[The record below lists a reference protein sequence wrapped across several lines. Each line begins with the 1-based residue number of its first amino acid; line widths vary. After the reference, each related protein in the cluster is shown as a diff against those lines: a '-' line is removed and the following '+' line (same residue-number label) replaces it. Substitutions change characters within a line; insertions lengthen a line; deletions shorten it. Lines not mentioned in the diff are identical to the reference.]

1 MGHKIDIMSFNP
13 AEVATKLIM
22 KDKSQVGGGTVS
34 VEDAVKCCFRD
45 VGHTDKTYGT
55 FSHEFLA
62 WFMGFISNKSL
73 ASRAKGTTKE

>member
-22 KDKSQVGGGTVS
+22 KDKSQVGGGIVS

-45 VGHTDKTYGT
+45 VGHTDRTYGT
-55 FSHEFLA
+55 FTHEFDA
-62 WFMGFISNKSL
+62 WFMGFISKGMM
-73 ASRAKGTTKE
+73 ASMA

>member
-55 FSHEFLA
+55 FSHEF
-62 WFMGFISNKSL
+62 
-73 ASRAKGTTKE
+73 